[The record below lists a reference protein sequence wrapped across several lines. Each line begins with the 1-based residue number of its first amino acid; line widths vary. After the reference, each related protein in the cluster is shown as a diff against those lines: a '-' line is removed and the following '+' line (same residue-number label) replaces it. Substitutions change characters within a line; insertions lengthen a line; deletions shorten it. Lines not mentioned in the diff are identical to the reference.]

1 MYFHGHSF
9 PEEVVDLRDLRD
21 LRVSLEGRA
30 EHRLSQPSVT
40 RFGIYL
46 ALRTHLLSL
55 SAEFTG
61 ETPGAGLHCWLGL
74 GQGEV
79 VSPFQG

>member
-9 PEEVVDLRDLRD
+9 PEEVDDLRD
-21 LRVSLEGRA
+21 LRVSLEGRV
-30 EHRLSQPSVT
+30 EHRLAQPFVIV
-40 RFGIYL
+40 FGIYL
-46 ALRTHLLSL
+46 ALRTHLLSF
-55 SAEFTG
+55 SAEFAG

-74 GQGEV
+74 GQGEL